1 MYSYQP
7 VDIIVTG
14 RLSDH
19 LILFGEDIVTTAEGL
34 DPPSAVLLS
43 RREYMQDGS
52 TYMGGYLNN
61 RNIVLTINIFRNIN
75 FWRKK
80 IQTSLAVGEEVTLQ
94 VQVPGAD
101 IDWLIDGAVESV
113 NVSHFADAKDA
124 KQTIQVSLICHK
136 PFFYKPKTFITKEGA
151 IAPGSSEVSLRI
163 DYPSKADGVFY
174 IKIER
179 TTGVGIT
186 PCPIRLFWRYAML
199 DQDAT
204 GEMTISYST
213 SQLTEEPIYICCGYA
228 PSIYG
233 VKEYGI
239 YQGDDAINLT
249 SGIGLGSEF
258 PALKYDET
266 IMALYF
272 PSFQM
277 ANLKVSVI
285 GEERF
290 FGI

>member
-1 MYSYQP
+1 MYNYQP
-7 VDIIVTG
+7 VNISVTG
-14 RLSDH
+14 RNWQYLT
-19 LILFGEDIVTTAEGL
+19 LFGEDMVTTAEGL

-52 TYMGGYLNN
+52 TYMGGYIND
-61 RNIVLTINIFRNIN
+61 RNIVLTVNIFRNIN

-94 VQVPGAD
+94 VSVPGED
-101 IDWLIDGAVESV
+101 IDWFIDGVVESV
-113 NVSHFADAKDA
+113 NVSHFSDVKAA

-151 IAPGSSEVSLRI
+151 IAPGSSEISFRI
-163 DYPSKADGVFY
+163 NYPSKADGVFY

-179 TTGVGIT
+179 ATDIGIT
-186 PCPIRLFWRYAML
+186 PCPIRLFWRYPLL
-199 DQDAT
+199 DQDNT
-204 GEMTISYST
+204 GEMTISYSS
-213 SQLTEEPIYICCGYA
+213 SQLTEAPIYICCGYA

-239 YQGDDAINLT
+239 YQGETNLT

-258 PALKYDET
+258 PALKYDE
-266 IMALYF
+266 IVVAMDF
-272 PSFQM
+272 PAFQT
-277 ANLKVSVI
+277 ANLIVSVI